1 MVTVEFLNGSVKLVP
16 LLSLHQQFS
25 DLGASREILR
35 PNFSDFPLLGRF
47 PLGMRWTKCILG
59 KLSLVLIQGSL
70 GLSVPYLTFIMG
82 KVLPSETNDLRQSA
96 VICLDLGGN
105 VLALNE

>member
-1 MVTVEFLNGSVKLVP
+1 MMTVEFLNGSVQLVP
-16 LLSLHQQFS
+16 LLALHQQFS

-35 PNFSDFPLLGRF
+35 PNFSDFPLLRWF
-47 PLGMRWTKCILG
+47 PLGMQWAERILG
-59 KLSLVLIQGSL
+59 ELTLMLLKSRL
-70 GLSVPYLTFIMG
+70 GLSVPYLALVVR

-105 VLALNE
+105 VLALDE